1 MSGTDSIRP
10 IREVAADLGIR
21 SEHLIPYG
29 EDKAKIRL
37 EARDSGRPPGRLV
50 LVTAMTPTDAGEG
63 KTTTSIALA
72 QGLAK
77 IGKRTAVALRE
88 PSFGPIFGKKGGAT
102 GGGKSILEPRVDI
115 NMHFT
120 GDFHAI
126 SSANNLLAAMLDN
139 HLQHGNALGIDP
151 RRVMWRRVI
160 DLNDRSLRQIMVGL
174 GGVSQG
180 VPRETGFDITPAS
193 EVMAA
198 LCLAKDAEDLRARL
212 SRMLVAQTYDR
223 QPVTAEQL
231 DAVGAMMV
239 ILRDALRPNLVQT
252 GEGVPAFVHGGP
264 FANIAH
270 GCNSVLA
277 TKIAMA
283 HADWTVTEA
292 GFGADLGME
301 KFFDIKCRSAELKP
315 AAVVLVAT
323 IRALKRHGGVKKADL
338 GTQDPLAVERG
349 LDNLRKH
356 IENVRRF
363 TPTPVVALNRFHSD
377 SVQEVEV
384 VRSAV
389 HDMGAAFAV
398 SDGFAL
404 GGEGSTELAQQVVA
418 HAVEEPKTPNFLYDL
433 DDPIKTKMEN
443 VAKELYG
450 ADGVVWSPKANRD
463 LKMIERLG
471 YDKLPLCIAKTPMS
485 LSDNGK
491 LIGRPTGFKVTVQGV
506 VVSAGAGFIV
516 PLLGSVLRMPGLP
529 ATPQAVHMNLV
540 GDEVQGLT

>member
-1 MSGTDSIRP
+1 MAGSDKVRP
-10 IREVAADLGIR
+10 IREVAADLGIH

-77 IGKRTAVALRE
+77 LGQRTAVALRE

-102 GGGKSILEPRVDI
+102 GGGKSILEPRIDI
-115 NMHFT
+115 NLHFT

-126 SSANNLLAAMLDN
+126 SSANNLLAALLDN
-139 HLQHGNALGIDP
+139 HLQHGNKLGIDP
-151 RRVMWRRVI
+151 RRVLWRRVI
-160 DLNDRSLRQIMVGL
+160 DLNDRSLRQVMVGM

-223 QPVTAEQL
+223 EPVTAAQL

-239 ILRDALRPNLVQT
+239 VLRDALRPNLVQT

-270 GCNSVLA
+270 GCNSVIA

-301 KFFDIKCRSAELKP
+301 KFFDIKCRSAGLKP

-338 GTQDPLAVERG
+338 DTQDPAAVERG

-356 IENVRRF
+356 IENVRHF
-363 TPTPVVALNRFHSD
+363 TPTPVVALNRFHND
-377 SVQEVEV
+377 SVKEIEV
-384 VRSAV
+384 VRAAV
-389 HDMGAAFAV
+389 QATGAAFAV
-398 SDGFAL
+398 SEGFAL
-404 GGEGSTELAQQVVA
+404 GGEGSTKLAQQVLD
-418 HAVEEPKTPNFLYDL
+418 HAVEEPSTPDFLYDL
-433 DDPIKTKMEN
+433 ADPVKTKMEK
-443 VAKELYG
+443 VATKMYG
-450 ADGVVWSPKANRD
+450 ADSVVWAPQAERD
-463 LKMIERLG
+463 LKLAERLG
-471 YDKLPLCIAKTPMS
+471 YGDLPLCIAKTPMS
-485 LSDNGK
+485 LSDNGS
-491 LIGRPTGFKVTVQGV
+491 LVNRPQGFEVTVQGLV
-506 VVSAGAGFIV
+506 ISAGAGFIV

-529 ATPQAVHMNLV
+529 KVPQAVHMDLV
-540 GDEVQGLT
+540 GDDVVGLT

>member
-1 MSGTDSIRP
+1 MAGTDSLRP
-10 IREVAADLGIR
+10 IADVAAGLDIR

-29 EDKAKIRL
+29 SDKAKIRL
-37 EARDSGRPPGRLV
+37 EALESGRDPGRLV

-102 GGGKSILEPRVDI
+102 GGGKSILEPRIDI

-139 HLQHGNALGIDP
+139 HLQQGNALGIDP
-151 RRVMWRRVI
+151 RRVLWRRVI
-160 DLNDRSLRQIMVGL
+160 DLNDRSLRNVVVGM

-198 LCLAKDAEDLRARL
+198 LCLSEGAEDLRARL
-212 SRMLVAQTYDR
+212 NRILVAQTHDR
-223 QPVTAEQL
+223 EPVTAAQL
-231 DAVGAMMV
+231 DTVGAMMV
-239 ILRDALRPNLVQT
+239 VLRDALRPNLVQT
-252 GEGVPAFVHGGP
+252 VEGVPAFVHGGP

-301 KFFDIKCRSAELKP
+301 KFFDIKCRSAGLKP
-315 AAVVLVAT
+315 SAVVVVAT
-323 IRALKRHGGVKKADL
+323 VRALKRHGGVKKADL
-338 GTQDPLAVERG
+338 NTPNPEAVERG

-356 IENVRRF
+356 IENAGRF
-363 TPTPVVALNRFHSD
+363 TDTPVVALNRFHTD
-377 SVQEVEV
+377 TDEEVEV
-384 VRSAV
+384 VRAAV
-389 HDMGAAFAV
+389 SGTGAAFAV
-398 SDGFAL
+398 SDGFAE
-404 GGEGSTELAQQVVA
+404 GGDGSTALAQAVVDN
-418 HAVEEPKTPNFLYDL
+418 AVADPQTPNFLYDL
-433 DDPIKTKMEN
+433 EDSIETKMHN
-443 VAKELYG
+443 VATTLYG
-450 ADGVVWSPKANRD
+450 ADGVNWSPKAKRD
-463 LKMIERLG
+463 LKLVGRLG
-471 YDKLPLCIAKTPMS
+471 FDKLPLCIAKTPMS
-485 LSDNGK
+485 LSDNGS
-491 LIGRPTGFKVTVQGV
+491 LVGRPTDFKVTVQGV
-506 VVSAGAGFIV
+506 VISAGAGFIV

-529 ATPQAVHMNLV
+529 KVPQAVHMDLQ
-540 GDEVQGLT
+540 GDDVVGLT

>member
-1 MSGTDSIRP
+1 MAGSDNMRP
-10 IREVAADLGIR
+10 IHEVAADLGIP

-77 IGKRTAVALRE
+77 LGKRTAVALRE

-115 NMHFT
+115 NLHFT

-126 SSANNLLAAMLDN
+126 SSANNLLAALLDN
-139 HLQHGNALGIDP
+139 HLQHGNKLGIDP
-151 RRVMWRRVI
+151 RRVLWRRVI
-160 DLNDRSLRQIMVGL
+160 DLNDRALRQVMVGM

-198 LCLAKDAEDLRARL
+198 LCLAKDAEDMRTRL
-212 SRMLVAQTYDR
+212 SRILVAQTYNR
-223 QPVTAEQL
+223 EPVTAAQL

-239 ILRDALRPNLVQT
+239 VLRDALRPNLVQT

-270 GCNSVLA
+270 GCNSVMA
-277 TKIAMA
+277 TRIAMA

-301 KFFDIKCRSAELKP
+301 KFFDIKCRSAGLKP

-338 GTQDPLAVERG
+338 DTQDPAAVERG

-356 IENVRRF
+356 IENVRHF
-363 TPTPVVALNRFHSD
+363 TPTPVVALNRFHND
-377 SVQEVEV
+377 SVKEIEV
-384 VRSAV
+384 VRAAV
-389 HDMGAAFAV
+389 QESGAAFAV
-398 SDGFAL
+398 SEGFAL
-404 GGEGSTELAQQVVA
+404 GGEGSTKLAQQVVD
-418 HAVEEPKTPNFLYDL
+418 HAVENPATPEFLYDL
-433 DDPIKTKMEN
+433 ADPVKTKMEK
-443 VAKELYG
+443 VATKMYG
-450 ADGVVWSPKANRD
+450 ADGVVWAPQANRD
-463 LKMIERLG
+463 LKLVERLG
-471 YDKLPLCIAKTPMS
+471 YDNLPLCIAKTPMS
-485 LSDNGK
+485 LSDNGS
-491 LIGRPTGFKVTVQGV
+491 LVNRPQGFKVTVQGV
-506 VVSAGAGFIV
+506 VISAGAGFIV

-529 ATPQAVHMNLV
+529 KVPQAVHMDLV

>member
-1 MSGTDSIRP
+1 MSGTDTIRP
-10 IREVAADLGIR
+10 ISEVAADLGIR

-139 HLQHGNALGIDP
+139 HLQHGNQLNIDP
-151 RRVMWRRVI
+151 RRVLWRRVI
-160 DLNDRSLRQIMVGL
+160 DLNDRSLRQIMVGM

-212 SRMLVAQTYDR
+212 SRMLVAQTFDR
-223 QPVTAEQL
+223 EPVTAEQL

-239 ILRDALRPNLVQT
+239 VLRDALRPNLVQT

-292 GFGADLGME
+292 GFGCDLGME

-315 AAVVLVAT
+315 SAVVLVAT

-338 GTQDPLAVERG
+338 ATQDPAAVERG

-356 IENVRRF
+356 IENVRLF
-363 TPTPVVALNRFHSD
+363 TPNPVVALNRFHTD

-384 VRSAV
+384 VRAAV
-389 HDMGAAFAV
+389 QEMGAAFAV
-398 SDGFAL
+398 SEGFAL
-404 GGEGSTELAQQVVA
+404 GGEGSTELAQQVVDN
-418 HAVEEPKTPNFLYDL
+418 AVENPDTPEFLYDL
-433 DDPIKTKMEN
+433 EDPIKTKMEK
-443 VAKELYG
+443 VATKVYG

-463 LKMIERLG
+463 LKLIERLG

-506 VVSAGAGFIV
+506 VISAGAGFIV